1 MNRGMGTAL
10 VLAGCLMAAMQVCAQ
25 TPQADDQA
33 KQSKTGQDKAGN
45 GANGQKPASVPA
57 QAAPQGGG
65 NAFPEDTS
73 TVPVMPSKISDLPT
87 GTFGDAD
94 SAAGSLP
101 EEDLDPVKSPD
112 QGAAGV
118 STSGQ
123 ESSSDV
129 QSMDSLL
136 PKPGEEEPSSKG
148 KKKGGEIE
156 DLPKETPKEDITV
169 GKYYLDNKNWRA
181 ALSRFQSA
189 LVLSPDEPDVYWGL
203 AESER
208 HLGNYAEAKANYLK
222 VIEYDPDSKRAKEA
236 KKALQEPEMAKAKAE
251 GPK

>member
-1 MNRGMGTAL
+1 MKRGMGIAL
-10 VLAGCLMAAMQVCAQ
+10 VLAGCLMAGSRVCAQ
-25 TPQADDQA
+25 TPQASDKT
-33 KQSKTGQDKAGN
+33 KQGKADKAT
-45 GANGQKPASVPA
+45 NGQTPAANAPA

-73 TVPVMPSKISDLPT
+73 TVPVMPSKISDLPA
-87 GTFGDAD
+87 GTFDDAD

-112 QGAAGV
+112 QSGADGV
-118 STSGQ
+118 ATTGQ

-136 PKPGEEEPSSKG
+136 PKPGEEEPARKG
-148 KKKGGEIE
+148 KKGAGID
-156 DLPKETPKEDITV
+156 DLPKETSAEDITV
-169 GKYYLDNKNWRA
+169 GKYYLDQKNWRA

-189 LVLSPDEPDVYWGL
+189 LVLAPEEPDVYWGL

-208 HLGNYAEAKANYLK
+208 HLGNYADAKANYLK

-236 KKALQEPEMAKAKAE
+236 KKALQEPEMAKAGQASSTA
-251 GPK
+251 PQ

>member
-1 MNRGMGTAL
+1 
-10 VLAGCLMAAMQVCAQ
+10 
-25 TPQADDQA
+25 
-33 KQSKTGQDKAGN
+33 
-45 GANGQKPASVPA
+45 
-57 QAAPQGGG
+57 
-65 NAFPEDTS
+65 
-73 TVPVMPSKISDLPT
+73 MPSKISDLPT

-94 SAAGSLP
+94 SAAGSPP

-112 QGAAGV
+112 QGAGAM
-118 STSGQ
+118 TTTGQ

-136 PKPGEEEPSSKG
+136 PKPGEEEPAGKG
-148 KKKGGEIE
+148 KKKGDDIE
-156 DLPKETPKEDITV
+156 GLPKETSQEDITV
-169 GKYYLDNKNWRA
+169 GKYYLDQKNWRA

-189 LVLSPDEPDVYWGL
+189 LVLVPEEPDVYWGL
-203 AESER
+203 AESDR

-236 KKALQEPEMAKAKAE
+236 KKALQEPQMANAKAE

>member
-1 MNRGMGTAL
+1 MGIAL
-10 VLAGCLMAAMQVCAQ
+10 VLAGCLMAGSRVCAQ

-33 KQSKTGQDKAGN
+33 KQNKTDKAGK
-45 GANGQKPASVPA
+45 GQKPAANAPA

-87 GTFGDAD
+87 GTYGDGD

-101 EEDLDPVKSPD
+101 EEDLDPVKSPE
-112 QGAAGV
+112 QAGAAGV
-118 STSGQ
+118 TTSGQ

-136 PKPGEEEPSSKG
+136 PKPGEEEPARKG
-148 KKKGGEIE
+148 KKGAEIE
-156 DLPKETPKEDITV
+156 DLPKETPQEDISV
-169 GKYYLDNKNWRA
+169 GKYYLDQKNWRA

-236 KKALQEPEMAKAKAE
+236 KKALQEPEMAKVGAR
-251 GPK
+251 